1 MEMTAPVGMN
11 AIDANVNGLIG
22 QPLDRVDG
30 PLKVCGKA
38 TYAYEYEEG
47 GKAAFGYIAQ
57 ASVAK
62 GKIKSIDAKKA
73 EQAPGVLLV
82 LTYRNAPAQGKYVE
96 RGAIPQF
103 DTDVISYFGQPVAM
117 VVAETFEEARSAAAL
132 IDILYDVDKSGHYEV
147 DAKAM
152 RSAREPKPAQQPP
165 DSKTGDF
172 AKGYDAAPVKLDVTY
187 TTPNQSHAMM
197 EPHATLAVWE
207 GDKVTIYTSNQIP
220 SKTQGSLADTLKIP
234 KENVRI
240 VSRYVGGGFGGK
252 LWLMAEAV
260 CAALAAKQLQ
270 RPVKLALTR
279 QQVFH
284 VTTHRSETVQ
294 RIRLGATPDG
304 KLTAIAHEVWCGDL
318 PGREMYENAADQTRS
333 LYAAPDRMTSHRLAA
348 IDLPKADS
356 MRAPG
361 EAVGLLALEQAMD
374 ELAEKVNL
382 DPIELRIR
390 NEPAEDPEKHIPFST
405 RNLVPCLQQ
414 GAKVFGW
421 DQRNPQPGQVR
432 DGQWLVGMGVASAIR
447 ANPLS
452 PAKSHVQLDPDG
464 TLTVKMASTDIGTG
478 TYTILTQIA
487 AELLGLDPAK
497 VTVLIGD
504 TDYPPT
510 QGSGGSWA
518 AGSQGSALF
527 DACSKLR
534 EKLVKA
540 AGLDNPETAVFKD
553 GTVSSGNSPKFTLK
567 DLTKGQPVEADGEL
581 KPGDMTKKYSQYGY
595 GAHFAEVGVDA
606 DTGEIRL
613 RRMQSFFASGRIL
626 NAKTARSQAIGGM
639 TFGVGA
645 ALMEDA
651 VVDPRYG
658 FFVNHDL
665 AEYHVPVHA
674 DVPAIEATYLPEL
687 DDKANPLKS
696 KGLGELGICG
706 AGAAIANAVYNAT
719 GVRIRDY
726 PLTLDKVLK
735 GWALGGLP

>member
-1 MEMTAPVGMN
+1 MEMTAPIGTN
-11 AIDANVNGLIG
+11 TIDANINGLIG

-30 PLKVCGKA
+30 KLKVCGKA

-57 ASVAK
+57 AAISQ
-62 GKIKSIDAKKA
+62 GRIKSIDTRAA

-82 LTYRNAPAQGKYVE
+82 MTYRNAPSQGKYVE

-103 DTDVISYFGQPVAM
+103 DTDKISYFGQPVAL
-117 VVAETFEEARSAAAL
+117 VVADTFEQARAAAAL
-132 IDILYDVDKSGHYEV
+132 VDITYDEDKTGHYEL
-147 DAKAM
+147 DANTIKT
-152 RSAREPKPAQQPP
+152 ARTPKPAQQPP
-165 DSKTGDF
+165 DSSVGNFD
-172 AKGYDAAPVKLDVTY
+172 KGYDAAPIKIDATY

-207 GDKVTIYTSNQIP
+207 KGTVTVYTSNQIP

-234 KENVRI
+234 KDNVRVI
-240 VSRYVGGGFGGK
+240 SRYIGGGFGGK

-260 CAALAAKQLQ
+260 LAALAAKELQ
-270 RPVKLALTR
+270 RPVKLALSR

-304 KLTAIAHEVWCGDL
+304 RLTAIAHEVWSGDL

-333 LYAAPDRMTSHRLAA
+333 LYAAPDRMTRHRLAE

-390 NEPAEDPEKHIPFST
+390 NEPTEDPEKHIPFST
-405 RNLVPCLQQ
+405 RNLIPCMQA
-414 GAKVFGW
+414 GAKAFGW
-421 DQRNPQPGQVR
+421 DRRNPKPGQVR
-432 DGQWLVGMGVASAIR
+432 EGQWLVGMGMAAAIR
-447 ANPLS
+447 GNMLS
-452 PAKSHVQLDPDG
+452 AAKSHVRLDPDG
-464 TLTVKMASTDIGTG
+464 TLTVQMASTDIGTG

-487 AELLGLDPAK
+487 GELLGLDPSK
-497 VTVLIGD
+497 VTVMIGD
-504 TDYPPT
+504 TAFPPT
-510 QGSGGSWA
+510 QGSGGSWG

-527 DACSKLR
+527 EACTKLR

-540 AGLDNPETAVFKD
+540 AGLDNPDTAIFKD
-553 GTVSSGNSPKFTLK
+553 GTISSGNSPKFALK
-567 DLTKGQPVEADGEL
+567 DLTKGQPVTADGEL
-581 KPGDMTKKYSQYGY
+581 QPGDMTKKYSQYGF
-595 GAHFAEVGVDA
+595 GAHFAEVGVDT

-613 RRMQSFFASGRIL
+613 RRMESFFTGGRIL
-626 NAKTARSQAIGGM
+626 NPKTARSQALGGM

-645 ALMEDA
+645 ALMEDM

-658 FFVNHDL
+658 YFVNHDL

-674 DVPAIEATYLPEL
+674 DIPAIEATYLPEL

-706 AGAAIANAVYNAT
+706 AGAAVANAVYNAT

-735 GWALGGLP
+735 GWA